1 LHDYNLKEIDDE
13 RDSFHITITKH
24 FSSAKKEL
32 SAKYTNLASYHHLS
46 EENDALKQ
54 QAPCTDV
61 PKQVIIKAKQ
71 NKTLV
76 EVILKDLH
84 KTCSNISLKI
94 LDTMYREG

>member
-1 LHDYNLKEIDDE
+1 MMKETA
-13 RDSFHITITKH
+13 STLLSPNT
-24 FSSAKKEL
+24 SVQQKKL